1 MYSLQLKIITEMKN
15 SMAIDNSRINFA
27 EERFT
32 ELEDMLEENT
42 QSEV

>member
-15 SMAIDNSRINFA
+15 SMAIDNSRLNIA